1 MISFIILSDTIFTHY
16 VQIYL
21 QLPEQ
26 WKTLFYNW
34 QPQLWYA
41 LQQFACIRRTEQKT
55 KQVSFELQLMTP
67 VTANLTVKTPDA
79 EAERANLA
87 LPIRIERIPQS
98 PQDIFNN
105 LYGRKRFCLN
115 KKLERLSS
123 FFFFFNFS
131 HKRLQTD
138 NAKAAK

>member
-16 VQIYL
+16 VQIYS

-26 WKTLFYNW
+26 WKTLFYNR

-98 PQDIFNN
+98 PQDIVNN

-115 KKLERLSS
+115 KKLERVSS
-123 FFFFFNFS
+123 FFFNFS